1 MTDKFIA
8 FFYRERLLVTVASVV
23 IVAGGFF
30 ALSKL
35 NVDAFPDVTPV
46 QVEIDT
52 EAEGL
57 APQEVEQLVTFPI
70 ENVMNGI
77 PGVVGVKS
85 ISKFGLS
92 VVTVY
97 FRDDVD
103 VYFARQQVF
112 ERLSTAKDDL
122 PSGIEPGMGP
132 ITTGTGQIYLY
143 QITGRGKSN
152 QELRTIQDWIVKLQ
166 LRTVPGVADVLSFG
180 GDVKQYQIIVDQQ
193 ALVNYN
199 IPLKS
204 LFEAIQNNNQNTG
217 ANFIEHGDQ
226 QYVVRGLGLVKDI
239 EDIKNIVLDSRG
251 GTSIRVADVA
261 RVEIGNELRQ
271 GTVTK
276 DGEGEIVTGIV
287 LKSINENTKEVIER
301 IKAKVVEINK
311 SLPEGVQ
318 IVDYYDQSDLIDHS
332 VNTVVRSLIEG
343 EVLVLII
350 LLLLLGDFRGSLIT
364 AAAIPF
370 CMLVAFI
377 LMWYSGLSA
386 NLTSLGGLA
395 ISIGMMVDAT
405 VVMVEN
411 IHRHLEEHREHSMR
425 EAILVAAQEIGRPMF
440 FAVLI
445 VIGVFLPVFS
455 LQGIEGKLFKPLAF
469 AVTFSMFGSLLMA
482 LCVAPMLC
490 AMFLKMKNGKPRT
503 NPIVRFFKAIYVP
516 VLKWTM
522 DHRYITVFI
531 ALILLGWSVADVYL
545 LGSEF
550 LPTIDE
556 GNLLVR
562 ATMPASI
569 SLSRA
574 AEISAQIEKSLKEF
588 PEVEMVVAKI
598 GRAELGGDPESV
610 SNDEIYVRLKP
621 KEQWTTAKT
630 KDDLVEAMRNKV
642 KGFPGIEF
650 NFSQVIQTRN
660 DELISGINAQIA
672 VKVFGEDQESL
683 LKLAEQVRDAMAHV
697 NGAKDLAV
705 EQVGGEQHLEI
716 SLNRPAL
723 ARYGL
728 NVSDVLEAAK
738 IAIGGDEATQVL
750 EGQRRFAIF
759 VRLSQDYRNQVEKLG
774 NILIATPAGD
784 QVPLGQLATFK
795 LSEGDSVI
803 SRENALR
810 RIVVKCNVADRDIG
824 SFVKDAQTS
833 VNQLVKLPPGY
844 FITWGGQFENAQ
856 KAGQRLAIAI
866 PIALVLVFVLIYAC
880 FGSLRNTL
888 TIVFNIPIAM
898 VGSTFFLLISG
909 FPLSVPALVGF
920 IAVFGIAVQNGM
932 VMVAYINKLR
942 TDGMEL
948 RPAVIEGA
956 SVRLRAELLSALIGS
971 ISLIPFIIS
980 TGTGAEIEKPLAIVV
995 VGGLVTR
1002 PIKIIILPMV
1012 YEWVESRAERRAVKK
1027 EAKSDEVD
1035 IELSDC

>member
-1 MTDKFIA
+1 MTDNFIA
-8 FFYRERLLVTVASVV
+8 FFYRERLLVTVVSVV
-23 IVAGGFF
+23 IVAGGIF
-30 ALSKL
+30 ALYRL

-77 PGVVGVKS
+77 PGVTRVES

-97 FRDDVD
+97 FSDDTD
-103 VYFARQQVF
+103 IYFARQQVF
-112 ERLSTAKDDL
+112 ERLSIAKDEL
-122 PSGIEPGMGP
+122 PEGVEPSMGP

-143 QITGRGKSN
+143 EITGQGKSN

-180 GDVKQYQIIVDQQ
+180 GDVKQYQVVVDQQ

-204 LFEAIQNNNQNTG
+204 LFDAVQNNNQNTG

-226 QYVVRGLGLVKDI
+226 QYVVRGIGLVKDI

-251 GTSIRVADVA
+251 GTPIRVSDVA

-271 GTVTK
+271 GAVTK
-276 DGEGEIVTGIV
+276 DGQGEVVTGIV
-287 LKSINENTKEVIER
+287 LKGINENTKQVIDRVE
-301 IKAKVVEINK
+301 AKVAEINK
-311 SLPEGVQ
+311 SLPEGVK

-332 VNTVVRSLIEG
+332 VRTVTESLIEG
-343 EVLVLII
+343 EILVLII

-411 IHRHLEEHREHSMR
+411 IYRHLEEHREHSTR

-440 FAVLI
+440 FAILI
-445 VIGVFLPVFS
+445 IIAVFLPVFT
-455 LQGIEGKLFKPLAF
+455 LEGIEGKLFKPLAY
-469 AVTFSMFGSLLMA
+469 AVTFSMLGSMLMA
-482 LCVAPMLC
+482 LCVAPSMC
-490 AMFLKMKNGKPRT
+490 AMWLRIKKTEPRQ
-503 NPIVRFFKAIYVP
+503 NPIVRFVKGIYVP

-522 DHRYITVFI
+522 VHRYITV
-531 ALILLGWSVADVYL
+531 LIGGLLIGGSILAGL
-545 LGSEF
+545 RLGSEF

-574 AEISAQIEKSLKEF
+574 VEISGQIERTFKEF
-588 PEVEMVVAKI
+588 PEVETVVAKI

-610 SNDEIYVRLKP
+610 SNDELYVRLKP
-621 KEQWTTAKT
+621 KDQWTTAKT
-630 KDDLVEAMRNKV
+630 KDELVDAMRKKV
-642 KGFPGIEF
+642 EGFPGVEF
-650 NFSQVIQTRN
+650 NFSQVIETRN

-672 VKVFGEDQESL
+672 VKVFGEDQETL
-683 LKLAEQVRDAMAHV
+683 LKLAEQVRDAMANV
-697 NGAKDLAV
+697 SGGKDLAV
-705 EQVGGEQHLEI
+705 EQVGGEEHLEI
-716 SLNRPAL
+716 SLDRSEL

-759 VRLSQDYRNQVEKLG
+759 VRLNQDYRNQVEKLG
-774 NILIATPAGD
+774 DVLIASPVGNR
-784 QVPLGQLATFK
+784 VPLGQLATFK
-795 LSEGDSVI
+795 LSSGDAVI

-810 RIVVKCNVADRDIG
+810 RVVVTCNVENRDIG
-824 SFVKDAQTS
+824 SFVADAQAA
-833 VNQLVKLPPGY
+833 VNQQVKMPAGY
-844 FITWGGQFENAQ
+844 FITWGGQFQNAQ
-856 KAGQRLAIAI
+856 EANRRLAVAI
-866 PIALVLVFVLIYAC
+866 PIALILVFVLIYTC

-898 VGSTFFLLISG
+898 VGSTFFLLLSG
-909 FPLSVPALVGF
+909 YPLSVPALVGF

-932 VMVAYINKLR
+932 VMVSFINKRRRQGMALR
-942 TDGMEL
+942 E
-948 RPAVIEGA
+948 AVIDGA
-956 SVRLRAELLSALIGS
+956 SVRLRAELLSGLIGS
-971 ISLIPFIIS
+971 VSLIPFIIS

-995 VGGLVTR
+995 VGGLVTT
-1002 PIKIIILPMV
+1002 PIKIVILPMV
-1012 YEWVESRAERRAVKK
+1012 YEWIESVIERRSMRV
-1027 EAKSDEVD
+1027 EELDGVLDDELN
-1035 IELSDC
+1035 E

>member
-1 MTDKFIA
+1 MTDNFIA
-8 FFYRERLLVTVASVV
+8 FFYRERLLVTVVSVV
-23 IVAGGFF
+23 IVAGGIF
-30 ALSKL
+30 ALYRM

-77 PGVVGVKS
+77 PGVTRVES

-97 FRDDVD
+97 FSDDTD
-103 VYFARQQVF
+103 IYFARQQVF
-112 ERLSTAKDDL
+112 ERLSIAKDEL
-122 PSGIEPGMGP
+122 PEGVEPSMGP

-143 QITGRGKSN
+143 EITGQGKSN

-180 GDVKQYQIIVDQQ
+180 GDVKQYQVVVDQQ

-204 LFEAIQNNNQNTG
+204 LFDAVQNNNQNTG

-226 QYVVRGLGLVKDI
+226 QYVVRGIGLVKDI

-251 GTSIRVADVA
+251 GTPIRVSDVA

-271 GTVTK
+271 GAVTK
-276 DGEGEIVTGIV
+276 DGQGEVVTGIV
-287 LKSINENTKEVIER
+287 LKGINENTKQVIDRVE
-301 IKAKVVEINK
+301 AKVAEINK
-311 SLPEGVQ
+311 SLPEGVK

-332 VNTVVRSLIEG
+332 VHTVTESLIEG
-343 EVLVLII
+343 EILVLII

-411 IHRHLEEHREHSMR
+411 IYRHLEEHREHSTR

-440 FAVLI
+440 FAILI
-445 VIGVFLPVFS
+445 IIAVFLPVFT
-455 LQGIEGKLFKPLAF
+455 LEGIEGKLFKPLAY
-469 AVTFSMFGSLLMA
+469 AVTFSMLGSMLMA
-482 LCVAPMLC
+482 LCVAPSMC
-490 AMFLKMKNGKPRT
+490 AMWLRIKKTEPRQ
-503 NPIVRFFKAIYVP
+503 NPIVRFVKGIYVP

-522 DHRYITVFI
+522 VHRYITV
-531 ALILLGWSVADVYL
+531 LIGGLLIGGSILAGL
-545 LGSEF
+545 RLGSEF

-574 AEISAQIEKSLKEF
+574 VEISGQIERTFKEF
-588 PEVEMVVAKI
+588 PEVETVVAKI

-610 SNDEIYVRLKP
+610 SNDELYVRLKP
-621 KEQWTTAKT
+621 KDQWTTAKT
-630 KDDLVEAMRNKV
+630 KDELVDAMRKKV
-642 KGFPGIEF
+642 EGFPGVEF
-650 NFSQVIQTRN
+650 NFSQVIETRN

-672 VKVFGEDQESL
+672 VKVFGEDQETL
-683 LKLAEQVRDAMAHV
+683 LKLAEQVRDAMANV
-697 NGAKDLAV
+697 SGGKDLAV
-705 EQVGGEQHLEI
+705 EQVGGEEHLEI
-716 SLNRPAL
+716 SLDRSEL

-759 VRLSQDYRNQVEKLG
+759 VRLNQDYRNQVEKLG
-774 NILIATPAGD
+774 DVLIASPVGNR
-784 QVPLGQLATFK
+784 VPLGQLATFK
-795 LSEGDSVI
+795 LSSGDAVI

-810 RIVVKCNVADRDIG
+810 RVVVTCNVENRDIG
-824 SFVKDAQTS
+824 SFVADAQAA
-833 VNQLVKLPPGY
+833 VNQQVKMPAGY
-844 FITWGGQFENAQ
+844 FITWGGQFQNAQ
-856 KAGQRLAIAI
+856 EANRRLAVAI
-866 PIALVLVFVLIYAC
+866 PIALILVFVLIYTC

-898 VGSTFFLLISG
+898 VGSTFFLLLSG
-909 FPLSVPALVGF
+909 YPLSVPALVGF

-932 VMVAYINKLR
+932 VMVSFINKRRRQGMALR
-942 TDGMEL
+942 E
-948 RPAVIEGA
+948 AVIDGA
-956 SVRLRAELLSALIGS
+956 SVRLRAELLSGLIGS
-971 ISLIPFIIS
+971 VSLIPFIIS

-995 VGGLVTR
+995 VGGLVTT
-1002 PIKIIILPMV
+1002 PIKIVILPMV
-1012 YEWVESRAERRAVKK
+1012 YEWIESVIERRSMRV
-1027 EAKSDEVD
+1027 EELDGVLDDELN
-1035 IELSDC
+1035 E